1 MRHVRTWVG
10 LALSMCLSVGAGC
23 RHHDSHASGEAK
35 SAPGKKADSGMAS
48 SSSASNSSSSAA
60 RSASATGSPS
70 GSGTAGAAGVASEKS
85 LYERLGGKEAI
96 TAVVDDFVNRGAADP
111 KVNFTRQNVPGVTA
125 WQATPE
131 NVAKVKQRIA
141 EFVVMAAG
149 GPKTYEGETMKVSH
163 SGMKITDAEFDAL
176 AADLRA
182 SLEKFKVP
190 KKEADELM
198 AVVGTTRKDIV
209 EKRAGGQ

>member
-1 MRHVRTWVG
+1 
-10 LALSMCLSVGAGC
+10 
-23 RHHDSHASGEAK
+23 
-35 SAPGKKADSGMAS
+35 
-48 SSSASNSSSSAA
+48 
-60 RSASATGSPS
+60 
-70 GSGTAGAAGVASEKS
+70 

-111 KVNFTRQNVPGVTA
+111 KVNFSRQGVPGAQA
-125 WQATPE
+125 WQATPD
-131 NVAKVKQRIA
+131 NIAKVKQRIA